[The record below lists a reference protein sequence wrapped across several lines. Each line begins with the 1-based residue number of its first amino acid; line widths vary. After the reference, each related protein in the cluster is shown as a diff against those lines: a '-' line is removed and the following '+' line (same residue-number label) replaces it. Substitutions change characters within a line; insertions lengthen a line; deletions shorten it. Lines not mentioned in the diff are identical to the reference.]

1 MRTTGISVMNDAYN
15 KIKKYIREDA
25 PTNSMGASSSVAGTG
40 AIDTFDPILGA
51 HDRIHKRKAIDDLTE
66 YLERVRKQ

>member
-1 MRTTGISVMNDAYN
+1 MSEH
-15 KIKKYIREDA
+15 IKEDA

-51 HDRIHKRKAIDDLTE
+51 HDRIHRRKPIDDLNE
-66 YLERVRKQ
+66 YLDRIRAKK

>member
-1 MRTTGISVMNDAYN
+1 MEEPQD
-15 KIKKYIREDA
+15 KIKKYFKEDA

-51 HDRIHKRKAIDDLTE
+51 HDRIHRRKPIDDLNE
-66 YLERVRKQ
+66 YLQKLRK